1 MSKNIPK
8 LRVEKGRKTAYE
20 MMINN
25 NELFLKAHKE
35 QEVRKVGC
43 QALKR

>member
-8 LRVEKGRKTAYE
+8 LRVEKGRKTNYE

-25 NELFLKAHKE
+25 NELFLKAHEE
-35 QEVRKVGC
+35 QEVRKVGR
-43 QALKR
+43 QTLKR